1 MIDTEFCMYA
11 LSKLASQ
18 ISSIMDSLPLTMQR
32 QFPAMTP
39 AMLDGI
45 KREVV
50 KACNAS
56 ARVAD
61 NLPQILADYLMETT
75 GNVPDKLQP
84 NKDK

>member
-1 MIDTEFCMYA
+1 TEFCMYV

-32 QFPAMTP
+32 RFPQMTP
-39 AMLDGI
+39 AMLDGL
-45 KREVV
+45 KKEVA

-56 ARVAD
+56 AGVAD
-61 NLPQILADYLMETT
+61 NLPQILADYLMEST
-75 GNVPDKLQP
+75 GNVPDKLQL